1 MLQMRKPG
9 LLACLFLLVWCAVD
23 SGETYAQ
30 ERGAALFEPCRA
42 CHALDP
48 KAQPMAG
55 PNLAG
60 LLGRR
65 VAGDPEFDYSP
76 VLREAGAAGQT
87 WTEGLLDRFL
97 ADPEAMF
104 PGLWMSMRGIA
115 NPDDRRALI
124 DFMAKAGMR

>member
-1 MLQMRKPG
+1 ML
-9 LLACLFLLVWCAVD
+9 LLVWCAAV
-23 SGETYAQ
+23 SVRAHAQ
-30 ERGAALFEPCRA
+30 ERGAVLFEPCRA
-42 CHALDP
+42 CHTLDP

-76 VLREAGAAGQT
+76 VLREAGAAGQI
-87 WTEGLLDRFL
+87 WTEDLLDRFL

-115 NPDDRRALI
+115 NADDRRALI
-124 DFMAKAGMR
+124 GFIAKAGMR